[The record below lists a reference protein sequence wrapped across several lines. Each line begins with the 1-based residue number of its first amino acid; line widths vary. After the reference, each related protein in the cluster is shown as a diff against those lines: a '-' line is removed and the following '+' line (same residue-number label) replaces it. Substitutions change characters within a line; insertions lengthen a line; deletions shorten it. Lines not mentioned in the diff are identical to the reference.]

1 MSSPPSRSRPSV
13 NVEEGVMRNEA
24 MEQLDVPWR

>member
-13 NVEEGVMRNEA
+13 NVKERVMRNEA